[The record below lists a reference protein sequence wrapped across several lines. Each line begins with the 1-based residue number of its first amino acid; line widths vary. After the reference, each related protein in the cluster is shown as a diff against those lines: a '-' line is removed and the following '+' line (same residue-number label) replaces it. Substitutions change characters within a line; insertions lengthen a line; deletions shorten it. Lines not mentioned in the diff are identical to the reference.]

1 MRWRERGSAF
11 ARRRFHGGI
20 VEAPQLGVD
29 GVGAAAGLVVAAVVL
44 PFHNFFAG
52 RIAAQ
57 TRALEVAGS
66 VVVETFSEMERMG
79 TKA

>member
-1 MRWRERGSAF
+1 
-11 ARRRFHGGI
+11 
-20 VEAPQLGVD
+20 
-29 GVGAAAGLVVAAVVL
+29 VVAAVAL